1 MQKLIDSGPCR
12 CQVIVKEQP
21 AGGKYAKGFGFFA
34 WSGLRGL
41 GVTAVTLGLLHI
53 TQLLESFDI
62 LKYGFFNTGGA
73 LSSISLSIERA
84 PPLRN
89 SPHTGFSFLD

>member
-1 MQKLIDSGPCR
+1 MLLGPALGIEPFLGESC
-12 CQVIVKEQP
+12 
-21 AGGKYAKGFGFFA
+21 GWLFA
-34 WSGLRGL
+34 WSGLRGP

-62 LKYGFFNTGGA
+62 LKYGFFNIGGA
-73 LSSISLSIERA
+73 LSSISLSTERA

-89 SPHTGFSFLD
+89 SPHTGFICSLS

>member
-1 MQKLIDSGPCR
+1 MLYHFLLTSTYSFHDLQCLPGVSC
-12 CQVIVKEQP
+12 
-21 AGGKYAKGFGFFA
+21 GFGFFA

-89 SPHTGFSFLD
+89 SPHTSFSFLD

>member
-1 MQKLIDSGPCR
+1 MLLGPALGIEPFLGVSC
-12 CQVIVKEQP
+12 
-21 AGGKYAKGFGFFA
+21 GFGFFA

-62 LKYGFFNTGGA
+62 LKYGFFNAGGA

-89 SPHTGFSFLD
+89 SPHTGFICPLP

>member
-1 MQKLIDSGPCR
+1 MIKNKGNYCSKHIQK
-12 CQVIVKEQP
+12 E
-21 AGGKYAKGFGFFA
+21 FGFFA

-41 GVTAVTLGLLHI
+41 GVAAVTLGLLRI

-89 SPHTGFSFLD
+89 SPHTGFLCPLLRLI

>member
-1 MQKLIDSGPCR
+1 MLLGPALGIEPFLGVSC
-12 CQVIVKEQP
+12 
-21 AGGKYAKGFGFFA
+21 GFGFFA

-41 GVTAVTLGLLHI
+41 TGHCGHSGSLAHNA
-53 TQLLESFDI
+53 LLESFDI

-89 SPHTGFSFLD
+89 SLHTGFVYPLP

>member
-1 MQKLIDSGPCR
+1 MLLGPALGIEPFLGVSC
-12 CQVIVKEQP
+12 
-21 AGGKYAKGFGFFA
+21 GFGFFA
-34 WSGLRGL
+34 WSGLRGP

-62 LKYGFFNTGGA
+62 LKYGFFNIGGG
-73 LSSISLSIERA
+73 LSSISLSIETA

-89 SPHTGFSFLD
+89 FPHTYRFHMFFPLD

>member
-1 MQKLIDSGPCR
+1 MLLGPALGIEPFLGVSC
-12 CQVIVKEQP
+12 
-21 AGGKYAKGFGFFA
+21 GFGFFA

-41 GVTAVTLGLLHI
+41 GVAAVTLGLLHI

-73 LSSISLSIERA
+73 LSSISLSIESSSFKEFPTYRFLF
-84 PPLRN
+84 LR
-89 SPHTGFSFLD
+89 LI